1 MNYPWDAPQCGAEFP
16 DVCTQVSED
25 SAPVQQRAQ
34 RVRYLTPPRLCIE
47 SVDPVVSLASSAGSL
62 PASAA
67 ADATIPT
74 SSALPQLCGGTTEAP
89 IRLVDTQRP
98 VASAAFVESV
108 VQSSPSLPALR
119 ACAAT
124 AAATDTSSTR
134 RFPPKSSSS
143 VDSASM
149 CSHNVEGAR
158 ALSLCHLTTSSLTL
172 RASASLP
179 IPGEETV
186 CFTKMGSYGESSSET
201 PSAPPLCCGLPQ
213 VHASEQ
219 ERQASSAETFLNVV
233 PPPQGDRVTPSLQPL
248 SPTEVSGAEASCT
261 VTHQSADAVDTR
273 GAASPLLLGSE
284 SPSDVANATPTLCTP
299 QRRNQSFDTPL
310 PLTTG
315 GNGGSC
321 DDVTRYYPERREPS
335 TTTASLR
342 TSGQV
347 SERLGD
353 TRRPP
358 PLMYPS
364 NSTVTLSTLRTPLVD
379 VASPVTAHF
388 ISNNGS
394 GGGTAI
400 VSSNTST
407 SDADA
412 EAQVVTDAGLR
423 RAASSETLA
432 SVSSSRSRPVLTPAA
447 LGPPGA
453 SGAASGT
460 TSTTNTSVTYTRKNV
475 CLGALDFYGNP
486 LTSLSSLLVQ
496 MSLQS
501 GDHEEAEQPETR
513 FGAASPYPSIQQ
525 HQRNTLSMQNLK
537 AHTQQVGQMAPE
549 DKVKRFRAKP
559 ESGGV
564 GLYRTA
570 GTTMPRRRRTCVM
583 PCSATPAASSSAAPH
598 TANAA
603 ATTAKPQVGSL
614 KDVLQECNFLSLKDV
629 LSAIADT
636 HVHELLEA
644 QQRLVGTH
652 AVGSEG
658 RNNDGILITPVV
670 APAAVNALPPC
681 ILGGVPPSVTSRPGG
696 AGSEGACTSSA
707 REGDSGTCLS
717 MSTSTDTTCIPALH
731 PSVCSLDPQQ
741 VMTLAAAITEVS
753 LNLDRSV
760 EASFSGSTTVA
771 ASSPAPPSVA
781 SRARLSGQESAPH
794 GGFSAGDHISSG
806 AVSASFSNLLAEGL
820 PVGVAVSHLSTI
832 ATPSRARSGAS
843 SSSLVST
850 TNADASRFAAA
861 TSDVFLTTAA
871 PAAAMD
877 GFSEVLEHRCD
888 PLERKVLLNPLSEG
902 VDGYVENGMWESPE
916 DRSLHTPSPS
926 ALMVAAASSP
936 MTATSGAELRF
947 PTAASS
953 TSAHQ
958 HGGRCVPS
966 WHGLTSAEAVSSKTA
981 APHTVVVVDWM
992 PRIAPPPALQR
1003 QPETWAS
1010 AASGTCSGRCV
1021 CKQDTAGDSTE
1032 TATEASSKSNL
1043 TAGRGTLAAAGDVRV
1058 IIGSLSCLSFGDELS
1073 TVSQL
1078 RQWARSVAGLE
1089 HLQPSTDTEI
1099 IT

>member
-1 MNYPWDAPQCGAEFP
+1 MNSPWDAPQCGAEFP
-16 DVCTQVSED
+16 DVCTRVSED
-25 SAPVQQRAQ
+25 SAPVRQRAQ
-34 RVRYLTPPRLCIE
+34 CVRYLTPPLLCIE
-47 SVDPVVSLASSAGSL
+47 SVDPVVSLASSAGDL
-62 PASAA
+62 PASSA
-67 ADATIPT
+67 ADAAIST
-74 SSALPQLCGGTTEAP
+74 SSALPRLCGDTTEAP
-89 IRLVDTQRP
+89 IRLGDTQSP
-98 VASAAFVESV
+98 VASAAFVEPV
-108 VQSSPSLPALR
+108 AQSSHPLPALR
-119 ACAAT
+119 ASTAT
-124 AAATDTSSTR
+124 TAATDTSSTP

-149 CSHNVEGAR
+149 RSHNVEGAR

-186 CFTKMGSYGESSSET
+186 SFTKTGSYGESSSGT

-213 VHASEQ
+213 EHASEQ
-219 ERQASSAETFLNVV
+219 ERRASSAETFLDVV
-233 PPPQGDRVTPSLQPL
+233 PPPQGDSVTPSFPPL
-248 SPTEVSGAEASCT
+248 SLTEVSGAEASCT
-261 VTHQSADAVDTR
+261 TTHRSADAVDTR
-273 GAASPLLLGSE
+273 GAASPPLLGSE
-284 SPSDVANATPTLCTP
+284 SPSDVANATPMLCTP
-299 QRRNQSFDTPL
+299 QRRNQSFDVPL
-310 PLTTG
+310 RLATG
-315 GNGGSC
+315 GNDGSC
-321 DDVTRYYPERREPS
+321 DDVTRCYPERREPS

-342 TSGQV
+342 SSGQV
-347 SERLGD
+347 SELLGD

-364 NSTVTLSTLRTPLVD
+364 NSTVILSTLRTPLVN

-388 ISNNGS
+388 ISNNGC

-400 VSSNTST
+400 VSSNTS
-407 SDADA
+407 SSGAVA

-423 RAASSETLA
+423 RAVSSETLA

-447 LGPPGA
+447 LGLPGA

-460 TSTTNTSVTYTRKNV
+460 PSATNTSVTYTRKNV

-501 GDHEEAEQPETR
+501 GDHEEADLPETR
-513 FGAASPYPSIQQ
+513 FGAASPCPPTPQ

-559 ESGGV
+559 ESGCV

-570 GTTMPRRRRTCVM
+570 GTTVPRRRRTCAK
-583 PCSATPAASSSAAPH
+583 PCSATPTASSSAAPH
-598 TANAA
+598 TANTAA
-603 ATTAKPQVGSL
+603 AAAKPQVGSL

-644 QQRLVGTH
+644 QQRLVSTH

-696 AGSEGACTSSA
+696 AGSEDACTSSA

-717 MSTSTDTTCIPALH
+717 TSTSTDTTCIPALH
-731 PSVCSLDPQQ
+731 ASVCSLDPQQ

-781 SRARLSGQESAPH
+781 SRARLSGQESAPQ
-794 GGFSAGDHISSG
+794 GGFSVADHISSG
-806 AVSASFSNLLAEGL
+806 AVSASFSNFLAEGL

-832 ATPSRARSGAS
+832 ASPSHARSGVS

-850 TNADASRFAAA
+850 TIADASRFAAA
-861 TSDVFLTTAA
+861 TLDAFLTTAA

-877 GFSEVLEHRCD
+877 GVSEVLEQRCD

-902 VDGYVENGMWESPE
+902 VDGYVENDMWECPD

-947 PTAASS
+947 PTAPSS
-953 TSAHQ
+953 ASAHQ
-958 HGGRCVPS
+958 HGGRCVPT
-966 WHGLTSAEAVSSKTA
+966 WQGLTSAEAVSSKTA
-981 APHTVVVVDWM
+981 APHTVIAVDWM
-992 PRIAPPPALQR
+992 PRMTPPPALQR
-1003 QPETWAS
+1003 QPEAWAS
-1010 AASGTCSGRCV
+1010 AASGTCSGRCMS
-1021 CKQDTAGDSTE
+1021 KQDTAGDSTDA
-1032 TATEASSKSNL
+1032 ATEASSKSNL
-1043 TAGRGTLAAAGDVRV
+1043 TAGRGTLAAACDVRV
-1058 IIGSLSCLSFGDELS
+1058 VIGSLSCLSFGDELS

-1078 RQWARSVAGLE
+1078 RQWAQSVVGLE